1 MGLRYGGIY
10 NGMHP
15 MHTEAALGGGND
27 VPGGSKQDA
36 SEAGTP
42 CRDGQGN
49 SVAVHNSGNAESS
62 YRKGSEEAK

>member
-1 MGLRYGGIY
+1 
-10 NGMHP
+10 